1 MTANRL
7 YYAAYYA
14 ASALLIA
21 YGIRTKSHEGN
32 ISQFGQKFVLT
43 GMVSKDLGRVYN
55 QLFQMRLT
63 GDYGDTFGLTE
74 EDVVPNIQ
82 PTEDFVNQVSSLA
95 RQKLSEE

>member
-1 MTANRL
+1 
-7 YYAAYYA
+7 
-14 ASALLIA
+14 
-21 YGIRTKSHEGN
+21 
-32 ISQFGQKFVLT
+32 
-43 GMVSKDLGRVYN
+43 
-55 QLFQMRLT
+55 MRLT